1 MTGKQLARAVLRPI
15 ARPVLRQL
23 DARLDDRLAAQSARI
38 EDLNRRLEFVR
49 KEILFELRHSSR
61 AVEPGGAVET
71 SLLNPLKLDQMGD
84 LVRLNL
90 GAGHLSLVQYLNVDT
105 RALDGI
111 DLVADVRS
119 LPFERDSVAEI
130 YSSHVLEHFPA
141 EELGKVLMPYW
152 VSLLRPGGE
161 FVAVVPDMETM
172 IAEYAAGR
180 MEFEELRE
188 VMYGSQEYE
197 GNFHFNGFSQASIRT
212 LFEEAGLTEVQVRA
226 SGRRN
231 GLCYEMEIA
240 GVRPPVALA
249 R

>member
-1 MTGKQLARAVLRPI
+1 MTGKQLARAVLRPV
-15 ARPVLRQL
+15 ARPVLRRL
-23 DARLDDRLAAQSARI
+23 DARLDDRLAAQTARV
-38 EDLNRRLEFVR
+38 EQLNRRLEFIR

-61 AVEPGGAVET
+61 AGEPGGAIES
-71 SLLNPLKLDQMGD
+71 SLLNPAKLEQMAG

-90 GAGHLSLVQYLNVDT
+90 GAGHVSRPEYLNVDT

-119 LPFERDSVAEI
+119 LPFEGDSVAEI
-130 YSSHVLEHFPA
+130 YSSHVLEHFPV
-141 EELGKVLMPYW
+141 EELGKVLLPYW

-172 IAEYAAGR
+172 ITEYVAGR

-188 VMYGSQEYE
+188 VIYGSQEYD

-212 LFEEAGLTEVQVRA
+212 LFEDAGLTEVEVRA

-240 GVRPPVALA
+240 GVRPAPVA